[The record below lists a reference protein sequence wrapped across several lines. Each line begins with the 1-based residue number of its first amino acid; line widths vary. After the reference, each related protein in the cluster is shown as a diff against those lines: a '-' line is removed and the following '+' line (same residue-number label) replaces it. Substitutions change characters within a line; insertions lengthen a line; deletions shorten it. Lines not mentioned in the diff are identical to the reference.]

1 MAKPYG
7 ILRAQMS
14 AAAQAQAEAQA
25 QALLARALRD
35 GDAQGDWSLWADAT
49 PEHSPYRYRQVEL
62 LRPEWPAP
70 LRCDPWTLHPLMNVE
85 GLWWRPVE
93 DDA

>member
-1 MAKPYG
+1 MPTP
-7 ILRAQMS
+7 RP
-14 AAAQAQAEAQA
+14 E
-25 QALLARALRD
+25 D
-35 GDAQGDWSLWADAT
+35 GWALWAYAT
-49 PEHSPYRYRQVEL
+49 GTHSPYRYHQVDL
-62 LRPEWPAP
+62 LRQEWDAP